1 MNPAHATVCAK
12 DSPPVTTFSTEHLQK
27 HLTRVQRSLPMAL
40 FNRFLEI
47 DVMTQAA
54 SLSFYALLSL
64 APLLVLLLW
73 LTASLYP
80 PAQEAL
86 VQQIAQLAGGSAAE
100 VADTVIRNATDQPGV
115 GSLAGL
121 WSTLL
126 LFIGA
131 TAVFAQLQNALNL
144 IFRTDKQRLDGI
156 MAWLKKRVFSFG
168 VILAL
173 GFLLIV
179 SMIATTA
186 LQVVFARLPSV
197 LPAVGYVTTLAL
209 YSLAF
214 AFLYRYLPDR
224 TVNWRQAFV
233 GGVITSLLFALGR
246 YAIGVYIAKAAPGSA
261 YGSMGTL
268 VILLVWMYY
277 ASVVF
282 FIGALLT
289 AVIDERVRSH
299 RKLRDAGVDPEH
311 PPEIVA
317 VPATP
322 ACSETPLRS

>member
-1 MNPAHATVCAK
+1 M
-12 DSPPVTTFSTEHLQK
+12 
-27 HLTRVQRSLPMAL
+27 
-40 FNRFLEI
+40 
-47 DVMTQAA
+47 
-54 SLSFYALLSL
+54 
-64 APLLVLLLW
+64 
-73 LTASLYP
+73 
-80 PAQEAL
+80 
-86 VQQIAQLAGGSAAE
+86 
-100 VADTVIRNATDQPGV
+100 
-115 GSLAGL
+115 
-121 WSTLL
+121 
-126 LFIGA
+126 
-131 TAVFAQLQNALNL
+131 
-144 IFRTDKQRLDGI
+144 
-156 MAWLKKRVFSFG
+156 
-168 VILAL
+168 
-173 GFLLIV
+173 
-179 SMIATTA
+179 
-186 LQVVFARLPSV
+186 
-197 LPAVGYVTTLAL
+197 GYVTTLAL

-322 ACSETPLRS
+322 ASTETPLRS